1 MEITNESFISAGF
14 GKLLSGRSFEPWYCV
29 CLGKGHLNKCNQLEV
44 GNFELKSLERMQ
56 MVRRRKFSAENLFC
70 RRAGAFFA
78 ETRLKWV
85 LAFRS
90 VLIRTFS
97 KKCNNSIY
105 IYIFIIFLSKVSSSG
120 AFFVTGS
127 YQGGVIWEWEVIVIG
142 HPLSL
147 TPPSWL
153 RVGRTL
159 RSRVREQVE
168 TMIHFHPLY

>member
-1 MEITNESFISAGF
+1 MAI
-14 GKLLSGRSFEPWYCV
+14 LSQS
-29 CLGKGHLNKCNQLEV
+29 HLNGCKWSDE
-44 GNFELKSLERMQ
+44 GNFEPKSLDRMQ
-56 MVRRRKFSAENLFC
+56 MVRRRKSSAENLFC

-105 IYIFIIFLSKVSSSG
+105 TFFIIFSAKVSSSS

-127 YQGGVIWEWEVIVIG
+127 YQGGVIWEWEVLVIG
-142 HPLSL
+142 HPISL
-147 TPPSWL
+147 ALPSL
-153 RVGRTL
+153 LKVGRT
-159 RSRVREQVE
+159 
-168 TMIHFHPLY
+168 

>member
-1 MEITNESFISAGF
+1 MEITNESSISAGF
-14 GKLLSGRSFEPWYCV
+14 GKLLSGRSFEPWYRV

-44 GNFELKSLERMQ
+44 CNFEPKSLDRMQ
-56 MVRRRKFSAENLFC
+56 MVSRRKFSAEKLFC

-90 VLIRTFS
+90 VLIRTFGK
-97 KKCNNSIY
+97 KKCNNGIY
-105 IYIFIIFLSKVSSSG
+105 TLFIIFSYKVSSSG

-147 TPPSWL
+147 ALTSL
-153 RVGRTL
+153 LGLGRT
-159 RSRVREQVE
+159 
-168 TMIHFHPLY
+168 

>member
-1 MEITNESFISAGF
+1 MEITNESSISAGF

-44 GNFELKSLERMQ
+44 CNFEPKSLDRMQ
-56 MVRRRKFSAENLFC
+56 MVRRRRFSAEKLFC

-90 VLIRTFS
+90 VLIRTLS
-97 KKCNNSIY
+97 KKCNNI
-105 IYIFIIFLSKVSSSG
+105 IYIFFIIFSTKVSSSG

-142 HPLSL
+142 HQLSL
-147 TPPSWL
+147 ALTSL
-153 RVGRTL
+153 LGLGRT
-159 RSRVREQVE
+159 
-168 TMIHFHPLY
+168 